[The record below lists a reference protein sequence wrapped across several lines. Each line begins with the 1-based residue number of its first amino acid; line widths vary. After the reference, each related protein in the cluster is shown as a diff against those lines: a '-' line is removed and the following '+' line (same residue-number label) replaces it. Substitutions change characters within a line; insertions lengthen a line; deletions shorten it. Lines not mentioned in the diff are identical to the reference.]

1 MLVISVL
8 GSGGFVFP
16 IPALAT
22 VCTLSPFLS
31 PPIVGL
37 LNGVGET
44 VGELTGYAIGYGS
57 HRAIERRRFYQRAK
71 AWMERRGTLAVFLVS
86 IVPNPFFDIIGIAAG
101 GTRFPLR
108 RFLITVWAGKSLKG
122 LMVAY
127 SCSYGVSLL
136 PWVD

>member
-1 MLVISVL
+1 
-8 GSGGFVFP
+8 
-16 IPALAT
+16 
-22 VCTLSPFLS
+22 
-31 PPIVGL
+31 
-37 LNGVGET
+37 
-44 VGELTGYAIGYGS
+44 
-57 HRAIERRRFYQRAK
+57 
-71 AWMERRGTLAVFLVS
+71 MERRGTLAVFLVS